1 MATQSTRALQDDDLA
16 ASASPEDRRIHKRK
30 PVLWA
35 ARVET
40 FAGAAECIILD
51 LSLGGAKLR
60 GQAKVAAKQPVTL
73 VIDRFGALRA
83 EVVWARSGH
92 MGLRFTDEPEQVAHI
107 LGSTLPL

>member
-1 MATQSTRALQDDDLA
+1 MQHSTQALREDQSEAD
-16 ASASPEDRRIHKRK
+16 ASERRRHKRK

-40 FAGAAECIILD
+40 RSGATDCIILD

-60 GQAKVAAKQPVTL
+60 GTAPVAANQEVML
-73 VIDRFGALRA
+73 VIDRFGAVRA

-92 MGLRFTDEPEQVAHI
+92 MGLRFTDKPEQIAHI

>member
-1 MATQSTRALQDDDLA
+1 MSAQTAMFQQDQSEAG
-16 ASASPEDRRIHKRK
+16 ASERRRHKRK

-35 ARVET
+35 ARVE
-40 FAGAAECIILD
+40 FPGGATECIILD

-60 GQAKVAAKQPVTL
+60 GAAPVTAKQHVTL
-73 VIDRFGALRA
+73 VIDRFGALQA

-92 MGLRFTDEPEQVAHI
+92 MGLRFTDTPEQIAHI